1 MTKEFD
7 LDTYL
12 IVTNYKFIICLFDKK
27 NFENIFIQEFEFKNK
42 SGTLDLNSLSKF
54 LENNIFKI
62 EKLTSKFI
70 NNIIVVVDSEEIK
83 DLNIGIK
90 KKNYIENLNSKNLES
105 IIVEAKDL
113 FKETYQDQ
121 KIIHIIIQNYLI
133 NGKTYLKFQKNLP
146 TNDFG
151 LEIKF
156 ISVSNK
162 LSFQLEK
169 ILGKY
174 QIKISKYISGIYVE
188 NYFQGKRNEFPVM
201 VYEIIN
207 GINENEVKLVP
218 KNTINKG
225 FFEKFF
231 QLFS

>member
-27 NFENIFIQEFEFKNK
+27 NFKNIYIQEFEFKNK
-42 SGTLDLNSLSKF
+42 SGTIDLNSLSKF

-70 NNIIVVVDSEEIK
+70 NNIIVVVDNEEIK

-90 KKNYIENLNSKNLES
+90 KKNYIKDLNSKNLES

>member
-27 NFENIFIQEFEFKNK
+27 NFKNIYIQEFELKNK
-42 SGTLDLNSLSKF
+42 SGTLDLNSLSQF

-90 KKNYIENLNSKNLES
+90 KKNYVKNLNSKNLES

-218 KNTINKG
+218 KNSINKG

>member
-27 NFENIFIQEFEFKNK
+27 NFKNIYIQEFELKNK
-42 SGTLDLNSLSKF
+42 SETLDLNSLSQF

-113 FKETYQDQ
+113 IKETYQDQ

-162 LSFQLEK
+162 LSYQLEK
-169 ILGKY
+169 ILEKY

>member
-27 NFENIFIQEFEFKNK
+27 NFKNIFIQEFEFKNK
-42 SGTLDLNSLSKF
+42 SETLDLNSLSKF

-90 KKNYIENLNSKNLES
+90 KKNFIKNLNSKNLES

-218 KNTINKG
+218 KNTVNKG

>member
-12 IVTNYKFIICLFDKK
+12 IITNYKFVICIFNKK
-27 NFENIFIQEFEFKNK
+27 NFKSIYKQEFIFKNK
-42 SGTLDLNSLSKF
+42 NGAIDFNSLSKF
-54 LENNIFKI
+54 LENNIFRI

-70 NNIIVVVDSEEIK
+70 NNIIVVIDNKEIK

-90 KKNYIENLNSKNLES
+90 KKNYVENLNSKNLE
-105 IIVEAKDL
+105 IIISEVKDL
-113 FKETYQDQ
+113 FEETYQDQ
-121 KIIHIIIQNYLI
+121 KIMHIIIQNYLI
-133 NGKTYLKFQKNLP
+133 NGKTYLQFQKNLQA
-146 TNDFG
+146 NDFG

-162 LSFQLEK
+162 LSYQLEK
-169 ILGKY
+169 VLEKY

-188 NYFQGKRNEFPVM
+188 NYFRGKRNEFPVM

>member
-27 NFENIFIQEFEFKNK
+27 NFKNIYIQEFELKNK

>member
-27 NFENIFIQEFEFKNK
+27 NFKNIFIQEFEFKNK

-70 NNIIVVVDSEEIK
+70 NNIIVVVDSEEIQ

-90 KKNYIENLNSKNLES
+90 KKNYIKNLNFKNLES

-218 KNTINKG
+218 KNTVNKG

>member
-1 MTKEFD
+1 MTKESD

-12 IVTNYKFIICLFDKK
+12 IITNYKFVICLFNTKDFKK
-27 NFENIFIQEFEFKNK
+27 IYIQEFEFKNK
-42 SGTLDLNSLSKF
+42 TGAIDFNSLSKF

-62 EKLTSKFI
+62 EKLISKFI
-70 NNIIVVVDSEEIK
+70 NNIIVVIDNEEIN
-83 DLNIGIK
+83 DLDIGIK
-90 KKNYIENLNSKNLES
+90 KKNYVENINSKNLES
-105 IIVEAKDL
+105 IIAEAKDL
-113 FKETYQDQ
+113 FKENYQDQ
-121 KIIHIIIQNYLI
+121 KIMHIIIQNYLI
-133 NGKTYLKFQKNLP
+133 NGKNYLQFQKNLQI
-146 TNDFG
+146 NDFG

-162 LSFQLEK
+162 LSYQLEK
-169 ILGKY
+169 VLEKY

-218 KNTINKG
+218 KSTINKG

>member
-1 MTKEFD
+1 MNKEFD

-42 SGTLDLNSLSKF
+42 SETLDLNSLSKF

-70 NNIIVVVDSEEIK
+70 NNIIVVVDNEEIK

-90 KKNYIENLNSKNLES
+90 KKNYIKDLNSKNLES

-162 LSFQLEK
+162 LSYQLEK
-169 ILGKY
+169 ILEKY

>member
-1 MTKEFD
+1 MNKEFD

-27 NFENIFIQEFEFKNK
+27 NFKNIYIQEFELKNK

>member
-1 MTKEFD
+1 MTKELD

-12 IVTNYKFIICLFDKK
+12 IITNYKFVIYLFNKK
-27 NFENIFIQEFEFKNK
+27 NFKSIYSQEFTFKNK
-42 SGTLDLNSLSKF
+42 IGAIDFNSLSKF

-70 NNIIVVVDSEEIK
+70 NNIIVVIDNEEIK

-90 KKNYIENLNSKNLES
+90 KKNYVENLNSKNLE
-105 IIVEAKDL
+105 IIISEAKDL
-113 FKETYQDQ
+113 FKETYLDQ
-121 KIIHIIIQNYLI
+121 KIMHIIIQNYLI
-133 NGKTYLKFQKNLP
+133 NGKNYLQFQKNLHV
-146 TNDFG
+146 NDLG

-162 LSFQLEK
+162 LSHELEK
-169 ILGKY
+169 VLEKY
-174 QIKISKYISGIYVE
+174 QIKISRYISGNYVE
-188 NYFQGKRNEFPVM
+188 NYFQGNRNEFPVM
-201 VYEIIN
+201 VYKIIN
-207 GINENEVKLVP
+207 GINENEVMLVP
-218 KNTINKG
+218 KNTTNSG

>member
-42 SGTLDLNSLSKF
+42 SETLDLNSLSKF

-70 NNIIVVVDSEEIK
+70 NNIIVVVDSEEIR

-90 KKNYIENLNSKNLES
+90 KKNFIKNLNSKNLES

-174 QIKISKYISGIYVE
+174 QIKISKYISGNYVE
-188 NYFQGKRNEFPVM
+188 NYFQGKKNKFPVM

-225 FFEKFF
+225 IFEKFF

>member
-1 MTKEFD
+1 MTKELD

-12 IVTNYKFIICLFDKK
+12 IITNYKFVICLFNKK
-27 NFENIFIQEFEFKNK
+27 NFKSIYIQEFEFKNNT
-42 SGTLDLNSLSKF
+42 GAIDFNSLSKF

-70 NNIIVVVDSEEIK
+70 NNIIVVINNEEIK

-90 KKNYIENLNSKNLES
+90 KKNYVENLNSKNLES
-105 IIVEAKDL
+105 IIAEAKDL
-113 FKETYQDQ
+113 FKETYLDQ
-121 KIIHIIIQNYLI
+121 KIMHIIIQNYLI
-133 NGKTYLKFQKNLP
+133 NGKTYLQFQKNLQA
-146 TNDFG
+146 NDFG

-162 LSFQLEK
+162 LSYQLEK
-169 ILGKY
+169 VLEKY
-174 QIKISKYISGIYVE
+174 QIKISKYISEIYVE

>member
-27 NFENIFIQEFEFKNK
+27 NLKSIYIQEFEFKNK
-42 SGTLDLNSLSKF
+42 SRTIDLNSLSKF

>member
-42 SGTLDLNSLSKF
+42 SETLDLNSLSKF

-90 KKNYIENLNSKNLES
+90 KKNFIKNLNSKNLES

-169 ILGKY
+169 VLEKY

-218 KNTINKG
+218 KNTVNKG

>member
-12 IVTNYKFIICLFDKK
+12 IITNHKFIICLFDKK
-27 NFENIFIQEFEFKNK
+27 NLKKIYSQEFEFNNK
-42 SGTLDLNSLSKF
+42 SGTLDLNSLSEF

-90 KKNYIENLNSKNLES
+90 KKNYIKNLNFKNLES

>member
-1 MTKEFD
+1 MTKELD

-12 IVTNYKFIICLFDKK
+12 IITNYKFVICLFNKK
-27 NFENIFIQEFEFKNK
+27 NFKSIYIQEIEFKNK
-42 SGTLDLNSLSKF
+42 TGAIDFNSLNKF

-70 NNIIVVVDSEEIK
+70 NNIIVVIDNEEIK

-90 KKNYIENLNSKNLES
+90 KKNYVENLNFKNLES
-105 IIVEAKDL
+105 LIAESKDL

-121 KIIHIIIQNYLI
+121 KIMHIIIQNYLI
-133 NGKTYLKFQKNLP
+133 NGNIYSKFQKNLQ

-151 LEIKF
+151 LEVKF

-162 LSFQLEK
+162 LSHQLEK
-169 ILGKY
+169 VLEKY
-174 QIKISKYISGIYVE
+174 QIKISKFISWIYVE
-188 NYFQGKRNEFPVM
+188 NYFEGKRNEFPVM

-218 KNTINKG
+218 KSPLNNG

>member
-12 IVTNYKFIICLFDKK
+12 IITDCKFIICLFNTK
-27 NFENIFIQEFEFKNK
+27 NFKKIYIQEFEFKNK
-42 SGTLDLNSLSKF
+42 TAAIDLNSLSNF

-70 NNIIVVVDSEEIK
+70 NNIIVVIDSEEIK

-90 KKNYIENLNSKNLES
+90 KKNYVENLNSKNLEILIS
-105 IIVEAKDL
+105 EAKDL

-121 KIIHIIIQNYLI
+121 KIMHIIIQNYLI
-133 NGKTYLKFQKNLP
+133 NGKTYLQFQKNLQ
-146 TNDFG
+146 TNEFG

-162 LSFQLEK
+162 LSYQLEK
-169 ILGKY
+169 VLEKY

>member
-1 MTKEFD
+1 MTKELD

-12 IVTNYKFIICLFDKK
+12 IITNYKFVICLFNKK
-27 NFENIFIQEFEFKNK
+27 NFKSIYIQEFEFKNNT
-42 SGTLDLNSLSKF
+42 GAIDFNSLSKF

-70 NNIIVVVDSEEIK
+70 NNIIVVIDNEEIK

-105 IIVEAKDL
+105 LIVEAKDL
-113 FKETYQDQ
+113 FEETYQDQ

-133 NGKTYLKFQKNLP
+133 NGKTYYQFQKNFQ

-162 LSFQLEK
+162 LSHHLEK
-169 ILGKY
+169 VLEKY
-174 QIKISKYISGIYVE
+174 QIKISKYVSWTYVE
-188 NYFQGKRNEFPVM
+188 NYFKGKRNEFPVT

-207 GINENEVKLVP
+207 GINENEVNLVP

>member
-12 IVTNYKFIICLFDKK
+12 IVNNYKFIIYLFDKK
-27 NFENIFIQEFEFKNK
+27 NFKNIYIQEFEFKNK

-218 KNTINKG
+218 KNTVNKG

>member
-1 MTKEFD
+1 MTKELD

-12 IVTNYKFIICLFDKK
+12 IITNCKFVICLFHTK
-27 NFENIFIQEFEFKNK
+27 NFKSIYLQEFEFKNK
-42 SGTLDLNSLSKF
+42 TGSIDFNSLSKF

-70 NNIIVVVDSEEIK
+70 NNIIVVIDNEEIK

-90 KKNYIENLNSKNLES
+90 KKNYVENLNSKNLES
-105 IIVEAKDL
+105 IIAEAKDL
-113 FKETYQDQ
+113 FKETYLDQ
-121 KIIHIIIQNYLI
+121 KIMHIIIQNYLI
-133 NGKTYLKFQKNLP
+133 NGKTYLQFQKNLQA
-146 TNDFG
+146 NDFG

-162 LSFQLEK
+162 LSYQLEK
-169 ILGKY
+169 VLEKY

-188 NYFQGKRNEFPVM
+188 NYFRGKRNEFPVM

>member
-27 NFENIFIQEFEFKNK
+27 NFKNIFIQEFEFKNK

-90 KKNYIENLNSKNLES
+90 KKNYIKNLNSKNLES

-162 LSFQLEK
+162 LSYQLEK
-169 ILGKY
+169 ILEKY

>member
-42 SGTLDLNSLSKF
+42 SETMDLNSLSKF

-162 LSFQLEK
+162 LSYQLEK
-169 ILGKY
+169 VLEKY

>member
-27 NFENIFIQEFEFKNK
+27 NFKNIYIQELEFKNK
-42 SGTLDLNSLSKF
+42 SGTLDLNSLSQF

-70 NNIIVVVDSEEIK
+70 NNIIVVVDNEEIK

>member
-12 IVTNYKFIICLFDKK
+12 IITNYKFVICIFNKK
-27 NFENIFIQEFEFKNK
+27 NFKSIYKQEFIFKNK
-42 SGTLDLNSLSKF
+42 NGAIDFNSLSKF
-54 LENNIFKI
+54 LENNIFRI

-70 NNIIVVVDSEEIK
+70 NNIIVVIDNKEIK

-105 IIVEAKDL
+105 LIVEAKDL
-113 FKETYQDQ
+113 FEETYQDQ
-121 KIIHIIIQNYLI
+121 KIMHIVIQNYLI
-133 NGKTYLKFQKNLP
+133 NGKNYLQFQKNLQA
-146 TNDFG
+146 NDFG

-162 LSFQLEK
+162 LSYQLEK
-169 ILGKY
+169 VLEKY

-188 NYFQGKRNEFPVM
+188 NYFRGKRNEFPVM

-207 GINENEVKLVP
+207 GINENEVKLIP

>member
-42 SGTLDLNSLSKF
+42 SETIDLNSLSKF

-70 NNIIVVVDSEEIK
+70 NNIIVVVDNEEIK

>member
-1 MTKEFD
+1 MNKEFD

-27 NFENIFIQEFEFKNK
+27 NFKNIFIQEFEFKNK

-90 KKNYIENLNSKNLES
+90 KKNFIKNLNSKNLES

-162 LSFQLEK
+162 LSYQLEK
-169 ILGKY
+169 ILEKY

-218 KNTINKG
+218 KNTVNKG

>member
-12 IVTNYKFIICLFDKK
+12 IITNYKFVICIFNKK
-27 NFENIFIQEFEFKNK
+27 NFKSIYKQEFIFKNK
-42 SGTLDLNSLSKF
+42 NGAIDFNSLSKF
-54 LENNIFKI
+54 LENNIFRI

-70 NNIIVVVDSEEIK
+70 NNIIVVIDNEEIK

-90 KKNYIENLNSKNLES
+90 KKNYVENLNSKNLE
-105 IIVEAKDL
+105 IIISEVKDL
-113 FKETYQDQ
+113 FEETYQDQ
-121 KIIHIIIQNYLI
+121 KIMHIIIQNYLI
-133 NGKTYLKFQKNLP
+133 NGKTYLQFQKNLQ

-162 LSFQLEK
+162 LSYQLEK
-169 ILGKY
+169 VLEKY

-188 NYFQGKRNEFPVM
+188 NYFRGKRNEFPVM

-207 GINENEVKLVP
+207 GINENEVKLIP

>member
-1 MTKEFD
+1 MTKELD

-12 IVTNYKFIICLFDKK
+12 IITNYKFVICIFNKK
-27 NFENIFIQEFEFKNK
+27 NFKNIYKQEFTFKNK
-42 SGTLDLNSLSKF
+42 IGAIDLNSLSKF

-70 NNIIVVVDSEEIK
+70 NNIIVIIDNEEIK

-90 KKNYIENLNSKNLES
+90 KKNYVENLNSKNLES
-105 IIVEAKDL
+105 IITEAKDL

-121 KIIHIIIQNYLI
+121 KIMHIVIQNYLI
-133 NGKTYLKFQKNLP
+133 NGKNYLQFQKNLQA
-146 TNDFG
+146 NNFG

-162 LSFQLEK
+162 LSYHLEK
-169 ILGKY
+169 VLEKY

-188 NYFQGKRNEFPVM
+188 NYFRGKRNEFPVM

>member
-27 NFENIFIQEFEFKNK
+27 NFKNIFIQEFEFKNK

-90 KKNYIENLNSKNLES
+90 KKNYIKNLNFKNLES

-156 ISVSNK
+156 ISVSDK
-162 LSFQLEK
+162 LSYQLEK
-169 ILGKY
+169 ILEKY

-218 KNTINKG
+218 KNTVNKG